1 MAIYLGNQ
9 MIGINGIAQES
20 GNAFVTL
27 NTLNANTNTTYIA
40 PSGTAYSQV
49 NVDVP
54 PTINYG
60 VLRPDATLVKSI
72 KQNYLLME
80 DEKITNTNYT
90 SSFPAYS
97 TSSITLRT
105 GSGTLDTISLDM
117 DNYNYYIM
125 ICTLTYP
132 IYNNVSTKGKGRTEY
147 HFSENTYELIQIN
160 GNVFQA
166 LLDNTYSTS
175 SAATLSSTG
184 SFARLVYWSSGT
196 AVTIYNG
203 NYGTYQT
210 VTAPTY
216 SSGTISIKDTNVGI
230 RGSASYFSSTYYNA
244 ISDIKVQNIFD
255 IYKVSKNTNTKGWNN
270 TSIVHHIANCIAND
284 GILT

>member
-97 TSSITLRT
+97 TSSITLR
-105 GSGTLDTISLDM
+105 
-117 DNYNYYIM
+117 
-125 ICTLTYP
+125 
-132 IYNNVSTKGKGRTEY
+132 
-147 HFSENTYELIQIN
+147 
-160 GNVFQA
+160 A
-166 LLDNTYSTS
+166 LG
-175 SAATLSSTG
+175 SSTV
-184 SFARLVYWSSGT
+184 SPTAREEIQ
-196 AVTIYNG
+196 A
-203 NYGTYQT
+203 
-210 VTAPTY
+210 
-216 SSGTISIKDTNVGI
+216 SII
-230 RGSASYFSSTYYNA
+230 
-244 ISDIKVQNIFD
+244 
-255 IYKVSKNTNTKGWNN
+255 TNTKVKAN
-270 TSIVHHIANCIAND
+270 TRFLIFMQIFPPYIQAFLVAIEADSLRQLLYCFFR
-284 GILT
+284 